1 MNNGYILITGASSG
15 IGYQLAKTYAQKGNK
30 LILVA
35 RTLAPLVALQQ
46 QYVGN
51 IEIIQADLSCLEE
64 TRNVYTFT
72 QQRGWFIH
80 TLINN
85 AGVGLLGDFTQTTL
99 EDEIAMVNLNIQ
111 SLMILSKL
119 YLQDMMKM
127 NQGHILNVSSV
138 AGEMP
143 GGPQMS
149 VYYAT
154 KAFVTSFSQGLSYEL
169 RHTGIKVS
177 ILAPGPTLTNF
188 VKTATRTENATLFDM
203 LTFQT
208 AETVARYTEKHLAH
222 KKLIIP
228 GVWNKLMVYSHHFL
242 PRTFVI
248 ALVSRIQHLKKEK

>member
-85 AGVGLLGDFTQTTL
+85 AGVGLLG
-99 EDEIAMVNLNIQ
+99 
-111 SLMILSKL
+111 IL
-119 YLQDMMKM
+119 
-127 NQGHILNVSSV
+127 
-138 AGEMP
+138 
-143 GGPQMS
+143 
-149 VYYAT
+149 
-154 KAFVTSFSQGLSYEL
+154 L
-169 RHTGIKVS
+169 RLH
-177 ILAPGPTLTNF
+177 
-188 VKTATRTENATLFDM
+188 
-203 LTFQT
+203 
-208 AETVARYTEKHLAH
+208 
-222 KKLIIP
+222 
-228 GVWNKLMVYSHHFL
+228 
-242 PRTFVI
+242 
-248 ALVSRIQHLKKEK
+248 